1 MKENNFPPVLA
12 DFMARV
18 RKVKKTRWVRF
29 LVVSAIFVG
38 WVAWL
43 GSWWVLIFLPPV

>member
-1 MKENNFPPVLA
+1 MKENNYTPVLA

-43 GSWWVLIFLPPV
+43 